1 MQVRFPNLR
10 RMSIHGKD
18 HLKMIWPKELVTNS
32 FSKLKTLIVEW
43 CEDSNIFP
51 PHMLRGLQ
59 NLEELQIFNCDST
72 EKVYVSQGVNVKEIS
87 FQMRY
92 LCLYNLPRLLHVW
105 RLDPEVIFT
114 FKNLHEVRVS
124 NCESLRSL
132 FPVSVAKHLSQLGL
146 LEICDCGLEEIVGME
161 EGLKTRETFI
171 FPQLRSLILQ
181 RLPQL
186 KNFYGGEYKSQ
197 WPLLKDL
204 NISSCDKLK
213 SFGSDAL
220 DLSKTSG
227 PWNQNNK
234 HLFPVFFL
242 EKVRANTLF
251 FIIKTAFFFSKIFFL
266 PALQHVISRLNYKL
280 NSLTLTEI

>member
-10 RMSIHGKD
+10 RMSIHGQD

-32 FSKLKTLIVEW
+32 FSKLKTLIVER

-51 PHMLRGLQ
+51 PHMLIGLQ
-59 NLEELQIFNCDST
+59 NLEELQISNCDST
-72 EKVYVSQGVNVKEIS
+72 KEVYVSQGVNVKEIS

-92 LCLYNLPRLLHVW
+92 LCLYNLPGLLHVW
-105 RLDPEVIFT
+105 RLESLDPEVIFT

-146 LEICDCGLEEIVGME
+146 LEICDCRVLEEIVGME
-161 EGLKTRETFI
+161 KGLKTRTTFK
-171 FPQLRSLILQ
+171 FPQLRSLILK

-186 KNFYGGEYKSQ
+186 KSFYGGEYKSQ

-204 NISSCDKLK
+204 NISNCDRLK
-213 SFGSDAL
+213 SIGSDA
-220 DLSKTSG
+220 
-227 PWNQNNK
+227 PWNQNK
-234 HLFPVFFL
+234 KGLFPVFFL
-242 EKVRANTLF
+242 EKVRAL
-251 FIIKTAFFFSKIFFL
+251 
-266 PALQHVISRLNYKL
+266 
-280 NSLTLTEI
+280 